1 MKGPLGID
9 PGQELSSSADAIKSN
24 QRHRTALGAKI
35 ELVTAKRRYH
45 LANCGNHTDKTIV
58 TLKYLVLLATITFVI
73 FGVGI
78 SLNTAAP
85 AMAES
90 PSYPWCAQGDII
102 RCWYMTREQC
112 EEAVNYQGF
121 CVTDPN
127 VPRRHG
133 EKIRG

>member
-1 MKGPLGID
+1 LKGPPGTD
-9 PGQELSSSADAIKSN
+9 PSQEISSSADAIKSN
-24 QRHRTALGAKI
+24 ERHRTALDAKV
-35 ELVTAKRRYH
+35 ELVAAKRRH
-45 LANCGNHTDKTIV
+45 VLANCGNHTDKTIM
-58 TLKYLVLLATITFVI
+58 TLKYLVLLATTTFVI
-73 FGVGI
+73 FGVEI

-85 AMAES
+85 AMADS

-127 VPRRHG
+127 VPRRSG

>member
-1 MKGPLGID
+1 M
-9 PGQELSSSADAIKSN
+9 AHY
-24 QRHRTALGAKI
+24 R
-35 ELVTAKRRYH
+35 
-45 LANCGNHTDKTIV
+45 NHFGRTIV
-58 TLKYLVLLATITFVI
+58 TLKHLVLLATTTFVL

-78 SLNTAAP
+78 SLNTAGP

-127 VPRRHG
+127 VPRRPG
-133 EKIRG
+133 EKTRR

>member
-1 MKGPLGID
+1 LKGPLGID

-24 QRHRTALGAKI
+24 ERHRTALGAKVD
-35 ELVTAKRRYH
+35 LVAARRRPV

-127 VPRRHG
+127 VPRRYG